1 LINRIPSS
9 VLNGKTP
16 YRMLYG
22 CDPTY
27 DHLRVF
33 GSLCYAHKQGRLGDK
48 FDSRSRRCIFVGY
61 PYGKKG

>member
-1 LINRIPSS
+1 MAGYLINRTPSL

-27 DHLRVF
+27 DHLPVF
-33 GSLCYAHKQGRLGDK
+33 GSLCYAHKQGR
-48 FDSRSRRCIFVGY
+48 FPEV
-61 PYGKKG
+61 